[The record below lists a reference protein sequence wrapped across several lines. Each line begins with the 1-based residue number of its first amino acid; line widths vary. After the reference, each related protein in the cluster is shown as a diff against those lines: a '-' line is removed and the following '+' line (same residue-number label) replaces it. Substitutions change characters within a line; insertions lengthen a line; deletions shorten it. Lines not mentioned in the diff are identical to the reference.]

1 MPTDAVQLLE
11 LPLLLAAWV
20 ELPVLAL
27 VALLLLL
34 LLLPQPA
41 ATSAVMAMAA
51 RLMRTFIGART
62 PPLMVLDS
70 VSFTRTRPAAFPGM
84 PGCRPGST
92 RPPPIRPAGIPRR
105 DASRPRRCSPG
116 SAPSAPA
123 AR

>member
-1 MPTDAVQLLE
+1 MLVPFALLSSAIASWANASCSSPSTATWPVIGASMPTDAVQLLE

-20 ELPVLAL
+20 ELPLLAL

-70 VSFTRTRPAAFPGM
+70 VS
-84 PGCRPGST
+84 
-92 RPPPIRPAGIPRR
+92 
-105 DASRPRRCSPG
+105 
-116 SAPSAPA
+116 
-123 AR
+123 